1 MRCLFSVLVAR
12 AHSWF
17 VFVFIEW
24 IGYRRPVIDPPVVV
38 TDIDRTIRAWAERER
53 QKVKT
58 ALAYLDA
65 HVDVFRRHE

>member
-1 MRCLFSVLVAR
+1 
-12 AHSWF
+12 